1 MNEMQDTVNLETTS
15 PDTATAD
22 NFDSSNFFES
32 LDAEVNAAIMDEDS
46 PFPVDA
52 PSQEAQTTSQENLG
66 NSGNSKQ
73 EHNWE
78 KRYSDSSSEAQ
89 RLNSR
94 LKELEPYSPILDALK
109 EDPNLVKHV
118 RGYYEGGGSTPKS
131 MKEELGLDE
140 DFIFDYDEAI
150 SDPSSDSA
158 NVFNNTVDKVVQ
170 RRLSE
175 FAGKQQEESKRIS
188 DEASFRQR
196 HDISDDEFGQVV
208 DFAKSR
214 NLSMDD
220 IYYLYNRENRDRAIA
235 DNTRKEVVQ
244 QMKNVRQKPASM
256 STAGSE
262 QVETSPDD
270 MVFNAISQAGGAEDL
285 LRGTS

>member
-1 MNEMQDTVNLETTS
+1 
-15 PDTATAD
+15 
-22 NFDSSNFFES
+22 
-32 LDAEVNAAIMDEDS
+32 
-46 PFPVDA
+46 
-52 PSQEAQTTSQENLG
+52 
-66 NSGNSKQ
+66 
-73 EHNWE
+73 
-78 KRYSDSSSEAQ
+78 
-89 RLNSR
+89 
-94 LKELEPYSPILDALK
+94 
-109 EDPNLVKHV
+109 
-118 RGYYEGGGSTPKS
+118 
-131 MKEELGLDE
+131 
-140 DFIFDYDEAI
+140 
-150 SDPSSDSA
+150 SDSA